1 MKRIDHVYN
10 FYSDPELLEQ
20 ASQRDTKY
28 RPYLTNIVT
37 ALDKFL
43 ERVELQVLKKRNLRR
58 LPLD

>member
-43 ERVELQVLKKRNLRR
+43 ERVEL
-58 LPLD
+58 